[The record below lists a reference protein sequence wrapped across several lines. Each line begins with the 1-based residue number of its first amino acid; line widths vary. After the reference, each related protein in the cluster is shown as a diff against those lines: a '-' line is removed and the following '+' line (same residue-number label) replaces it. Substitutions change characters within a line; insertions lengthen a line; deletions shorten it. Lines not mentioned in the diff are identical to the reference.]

1 MAEKCCINDFLLSQK
16 GLAIPRGRKMCGAQP
31 SYLQPSLLWLYPRSP
46 PLPLGMEL
54 GGPVSSWQ
62 PAKTLRTHPQCSR
75 AWWPS
80 SAAWCSRPEPAGHQP
95 VFIVKLPSTHRPSS
109 SPEYSPLLKRV
120 SLRMGSIRGG
130 KEVTEA
136 SSLLA
141 FLALTCNP
149 RSPDPSHYL

>member
-1 MAEKCCINDFLLSQK
+1 MTFCCPRK
-16 GLAIPRGRKMCGAQP
+16 GLPFPGEGKCVVH
-31 SYLQPSLLWLYPRSP
+31 SP
-46 PLPLGMEL
+46 PTCSPAFLGCTPGASHCHWACNLEAQS
-54 GGPVSSWQ
+54 PVGSQ
-62 PAKTLRTHPQCSR
+62 AKTLRTHPQCSR

-80 SAAWCSRPEPAGHQP
+80 SAAWCSRPEPVGHQP
-95 VFIVKLPSTHRPSS
+95 VFVVKLPSTHRPSS

-120 SLRMGSIRGG
+120 SLKMGSIRGG

-141 FLALTCNP
+141 FLALTCYP